1 MNKLQTKIAV
11 LEELLRNAMRTEY
24 ESGTNNKL
32 KEHSWSLYNNAL
44 KEIMSLAEHTTSGPL
59 LDDLI
64 IKKLQQEISNSEHI
78 IEVIL
83 KSKFTDDMDKQD
95 ILNNLKN
102 IEALNHVIKYLG

>member
-1 MNKLQTKIAV
+1 MNKLQNKISV
-11 LEELLRNAMRTEY
+11 LEERLRNAMRTEY
-24 ESGTNNKL
+24 EIGTNSNL
-32 KEHSWSLYNNAL
+32 KEHSWSLYNNSL
-44 KEIMSLAEHTTSGPL
+44 KEIMSLVENTTSGLL

-64 IKKLQQEISNSEHI
+64 TKRLQQEIRNSEHI

-83 KSKFTDDMDKQD
+83 KSKFIDDMDKQD